1 MVWFCFVLKMIFTD
15 SKYETQYHLL
25 FKSGEKVL
33 CSERSQRQPEKARV
47 LNSAFCEKWD
57 LQGQSG
63 GRGSFQ
69 IGSLDERL
77 GTGHG
82 EADCQEVSV
91 SKGQRQYIIKVRVGL
106 VDGGIP

>member
-1 MVWFCFVLKMIFTD
+1 MKLNIIYSSKVVRKFYVLKGHNG
-15 SKYETQYHLL
+15 SQ
-25 FKSGEKVL
+25 
-33 CSERSQRQPEKARV
+33 RSQRQPEKARV

-91 SKGQRQYIIKVRVGL
+91 SKGQRQYIIKVGVGL

>member
-1 MVWFCFVLKMIFTD
+1 MKLNIIYSSKVVRKFYVLKGHNG
-15 SKYETQYHLL
+15 SQR
-25 FKSGEKVL
+25 SQ
-33 CSERSQRQPEKARV
+33 RSQRQPEKARV